1 MAEDT
6 EKKKLDEIQKKLM
19 ETKENVEKI
28 LENLQKKDCRQL
40 RSVQEVLQAMPTWI
54 SISCLLVKQ
63 TGKNI

>member
-1 MAEDT
+1 MKLGVFTPLFNHLTFEEMITEVAE
-6 EKKKLDEIQKKLM
+6 
-19 ETKENVEKI
+19 
-28 LENLQKKDCRQL
+28 KDCRQL